1 MSTLKRELQPLE
13 FTLQRVGRSDR
24 PPPPCPAGTV
34 YWRRSARPPLP
45 GSQWPNRNRVPIP
58 KESPRCG
65 IWREQEF
72 PPRPICVLF
81 GDEPFLK
88 AEALESLRSAVL
100 GGEDAEF
107 CFRSFEGDDVESR
120 TVFDELATVALF
132 GGGRRMVVVNEADTF
147 VSRFR
152 PELEDYA
159 ANPKRTGVLVL
170 EVDTWP
176 ATTRLFKQLAE
187 TGLQIDCH
195 VPGEDEVLAWIRER
209 SQRVYQ
215 VSFASGAAERLL
227 EIVGPQMGR
236 LDQETAK
243 LSLLVAPPAES
254 SGKAKPAGITA
265 QLVEQAVGGWRAK
278 TAWEMIDAAASG
290 DAKAA
295 LVQLDR
301 LILAGEN
308 PIGLLAQMA
317 SPLRRLAAA
326 TRIVRNAQ
334 AEGRRPQL
342 RQALEEAGVSKWPKA
357 MDKAESQLRQLGARR
372 AAKLYNWLLEAD
384 LALKGT
390 SSSPDRA
397 RLMLE
402 QLIVRMGKMTSGTA
416 KV

>member
-1 MSTLKRELQPLE
+1 
-13 FTLQRVGRSDR
+13 
-24 PPPPCPAGTV
+24 
-34 YWRRSARPPLP
+34 
-45 GSQWPNRNRVPIP
+45 
-58 KESPRCG
+58 
-65 IWREQEF
+65 
-72 PPRPICVLF
+72 
-81 GDEPFLK
+81 
-88 AEALESLRSAVL
+88 
-100 GGEDAEF
+100 
-107 CFRSFEGDDVESR
+107 
-120 TVFDELATVALF
+120 
-132 GGGRRMVVVNEADTF
+132 
-147 VSRFR
+147 
-152 PELEDYA
+152 
-159 ANPKRTGVLVL
+159 
-170 EVDTWP
+170 
-176 ATTRLFKQLAE
+176 
-187 TGLQIDCH
+187 
-195 VPGEDEVLAWIRER
+195 
-209 SQRVYQ
+209 
-215 VSFASGAAERLL
+215 
-227 EIVGPQMGR
+227 
-236 LDQETAK
+236 
-243 LSLLVAPPAES
+243 
-254 SGKAKPAGITA
+254 
-265 QLVEQAVGGWRAK
+265 
-278 TAWEMIDAAASG
+278 MIDAAAAG

>member
-1 MSTLKRELQPLE
+1 MAKSKSS
-13 FTLQRVGRSDR
+13 SDSKAI
-24 PPPPCPAGTV
+24 PALR
-34 YWRRSARPPLP
+34 YLARA
-45 GSQWPNRNRVPIP
+45 
-58 KESPRCG
+58 
-65 IWREQEF
+65 QEF

-88 AEALESLRSAVL
+88 AEALDALRSAVL
-100 GGEDAEF
+100 GGGDAEF
-107 CFRSFEGDDVESR
+107 CFRALEGDDAEPR
-120 TVFDELATVALF
+120 TLFDELATVALF

-147 VSRFR
+147 VSRYR

-159 ANPKRTGVLVL
+159 AAPKRTGVLVL

-195 VPGEDEVLAWIRER
+195 APGEDELLTWIRER
-209 SQRVYQ
+209 AQRVYQ
-215 VSFASGAAERLL
+215 TSFASGAAERLL

-243 LSLLVAPPAES
+243 LSLLVAPPAEATDKKKS
-254 SGKAKPAGITA
+254 AGITA

-278 TAWEMIDAAASG
+278 TAWEMIDAAAAG

-357 MDKAESQLRQLGARR
+357 MDKAEAQLRQLARR
-372 AAKLYNWLLEAD
+372 RAGKLYNWLLEAD

-402 QLIVRMGKMTSGTA
+402 QLIVRMSRQQAATK
-416 KV
+416 

>member
-1 MSTLKRELQPLE
+1 MAKAKSTSGSKAIAALRYL
-13 FTLQRVGRSDR
+13 
-24 PPPPCPAGTV
+24 
-34 YWRRSARPPLP
+34 ARAP
-45 GSQWPNRNRVPIP
+45 
-58 KESPRCG
+58 
-65 IWREQEF
+65 EF
-72 PPRPICVLF
+72 PPRPVCVLF

-88 AEALESLRSAVL
+88 AETLDALRTAAL
-100 GGEDAEF
+100 GGEDGEF
-107 CFRSFEGDDVESR
+107 CFRAFDGDDLQPR
-120 TVFDELATVALF
+120 TMFDELATVALF
-132 GGGRRMVVVNEADTF
+132 GGGRRMVVVNEADSF
-147 VSRFR
+147 VSRYR

-195 VPGEDEVLAWIRER
+195 VPGEDEVLMWIRER
-209 SQRVYQ
+209 AERAYQ
-215 VSFASGAAERLL
+215 TSFAAGAAERLL

-243 LSLLVAPPAES
+243 LSLLVAPHVEAG
-254 SGKAKPAGITA
+254 GKGKLAGITA

-278 TAWEMIDAAASG
+278 TAWEMIDAAAGG

-326 TRIVRNAQ
+326 TRIVRSAQ
-334 AEGRRPQL
+334 AEGRRLPL

-357 MDKAESQLRQLGARR
+357 MDKAEAQLRQLGARR
-372 AAKLYNWLLEAD
+372 ASKLFNWLLEAD
-384 LALKGT
+384 LALKGS

-402 QLIVRMGKMTSGTA
+402 QLIVRMQKMTKA
-416 KV
+416 

>member
-1 MSTLKRELQPLE
+1 M
-13 FTLQRVGRSDR
+13 
-24 PPPPCPAGTV
+24 PALR
-34 YWRRSARPPLP
+34 YLARTAE
-45 GSQWPNRNRVPIP
+45 I
-58 KESPRCG
+58 
-65 IWREQEF
+65 

-88 AEALESLRSAVL
+88 AQALDSLRNAVL
-100 GGEDAEF
+100 GSGDAEF
-107 CFRSFEGDDVESR
+107 CFRAFEGDDVEPR
-120 TVFDELATVALF
+120 TLFDELATVALF
-132 GGGRRMVVVNEADTF
+132 GGGRRMVIVNEADTF
-147 VSRFR
+147 VSRYR
-152 PELEDYA
+152 PELEDYT

-195 VPGEDEVLAWIRER
+195 VPGEEEILAWIRER
-209 SQRVYQ
+209 AQRVYHAA
-215 VSFASGAAERLL
+215 FAAAAAERLL

-243 LSLLVAPPAES
+243 LSLLAA
-254 SGKAKPAGITA
+254 PAGESGEKKNLAPIPL
-265 QLVEQAVGGWRAK
+265 QLIEQSVGGWRAK
-278 TAWEMIDAAASG
+278 TAWEMIDAAAAG
-290 DAKAA
+290 DARAA

-326 TRIVRNAQ
+326 TRIVRNTQ
-334 AEGRRPQL
+334 AEGRKPQI

-357 MDKAESQLRQLGARR
+357 MDKAEAQLRQLGVRR
-372 AAKLYNWLLEAD
+372 AAKLYDWLLEAD
-384 LALKGT
+384 LALKGS

-402 QLIVRMGKMTSGTA
+402 TLIVRMKRGA
-416 KV
+416 NV

>member
-1 MSTLKRELQPLE
+1 MAKSKTS
-13 FTLQRVGRSDR
+13 SDSKGIAALR
-24 PPPPCPAGTV
+24 
-34 YWRRSARPPLP
+34 YLARA
-45 GSQWPNRNRVPIP
+45 
-58 KESPRCG
+58 
-65 IWREQEF
+65 QEF

-88 AEALESLRSAVL
+88 AAALESLRNAVL
-100 GGEDAEF
+100 GGDDAEF
-107 CFRSFEGDDVESR
+107 CFRSFEGDDVQPR
-120 TVFDELATVALF
+120 TLFDELATVALF

-147 VSRFR
+147 VSRYR

-159 ANPKRTGVLVL
+159 AAPKRTGVLVI

-215 VSFASGAAERLL
+215 VSFAAGAAERLL

-243 LSLLVAPPAES
+243 LSLLVAPPTES
-254 SGKAKPAGITA
+254 GSKGKSSGITA

-278 TAWEMIDAAASG
+278 TAWEMIDAAAAG

-402 QLIVRMGKMTSGTA
+402 QLIVRMGKITGGMTKA
-416 KV
+416 